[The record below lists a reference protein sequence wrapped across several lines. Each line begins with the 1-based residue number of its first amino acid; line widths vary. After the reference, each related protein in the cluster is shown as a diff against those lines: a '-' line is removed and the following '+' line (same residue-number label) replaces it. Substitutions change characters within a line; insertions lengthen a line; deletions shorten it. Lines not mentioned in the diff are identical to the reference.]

1 MKVEQI
7 KKLVETTPNDLEL
20 GAKIRELYRNSMSIN
35 EVNVDP
41 NQIDLE
47 DMIKEIKQHGK

>member
-1 MKVEQI
+1 MKIEQI
-7 KKLVETTPNDLEL
+7 KKLIEATPNDFEL
-20 GAKIRELYRNSMSIN
+20 GNKIRELYRNSTSIN

>member
-1 MKVEQI
+1 MKIEQI
-7 KKLVETTPNDLEL
+7 KKLVESTPNDFEL
-20 GAKIRELYRNSMSIN
+20 GEKVRKLYRDSKSIN

-41 NQIDLE
+41 NQLDLE